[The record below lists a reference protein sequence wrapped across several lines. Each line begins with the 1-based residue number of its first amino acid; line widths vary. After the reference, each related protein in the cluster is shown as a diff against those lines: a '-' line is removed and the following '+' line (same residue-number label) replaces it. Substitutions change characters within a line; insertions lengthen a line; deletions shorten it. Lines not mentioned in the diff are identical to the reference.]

1 MMIRLVSP
9 LVVAAGLVAGAAA
22 QAQTT
27 TVAPGYP
34 ATGAAN
40 GANFANHRQAELAKI
55 QTRMQVLQQLQSCVG
70 AAQSTEAVHQ
80 CNETARAANGHHEKK
95 C

>member
-1 MMIRLVSP
+1 MKIRLLPTLVS
-9 LVVAAGLVAGAAA
+9 AAALCAGAA

-27 TVAPGYP
+27 VAPAYP

-40 GANFANHRQAELAKI
+40 GMNINNHRQAELAKI
-55 QTRMQVLQQLQSCVG
+55 QTHMQILQQLQSCVS
-70 AAQSTEAVHQ
+70 AAQTTQAIHQ
-80 CNETARAANGHHEKK
+80 CNETAQAARGQHEKR